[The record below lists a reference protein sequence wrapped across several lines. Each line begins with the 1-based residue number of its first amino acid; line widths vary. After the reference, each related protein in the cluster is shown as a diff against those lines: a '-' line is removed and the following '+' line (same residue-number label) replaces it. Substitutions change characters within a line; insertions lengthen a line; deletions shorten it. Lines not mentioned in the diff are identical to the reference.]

1 LRREGDGPQQKKKA
15 RQLSSRAFYL
25 YFHYSLQQKIA
36 SQMISR
42 SGACG
47 MSYLTVA
54 QDGYQL
60 TGAARNRADR
70 RNPILIG
77 LFMHLVLRG
86 PANWR
91 RGLLFDYTAG
101 WGCCPER
108 IDIH

>member
-1 LRREGDGPQQKKKA
+1 
-15 RQLSSRAFYL
+15 
-25 YFHYSLQQKIA
+25 
-36 SQMISR
+36 
-42 SGACG
+42 